1 VTNVPFHPADQRTRQ
16 FALAAASWA
25 LVFALF
31 HITWATGWYVLLD
44 PEFAAQAFARP
55 AFLTYD
61 LVVAALCI
69 GAAVVALAC
78 VAPRGRRAPR
88 WLLGGL
94 AWMGTGVLVLRSV
107 SSLGQ
112 HAYLLFAGR
121 LQVSVMTVWEVWF
134 YLGSL
139 LFVVSTWRYW
149 RWSRGG
155 T

>member
-1 VTNVPFHPADQRTRQ
+1 
-16 FALAAASWA
+16 
-25 LVFALF
+25 
-31 HITWATGWYVLLD
+31 
-44 PEFAAQAFARP
+44 
-55 AFLTYD
+55 
-61 LVVAALCI
+61 
-69 GAAVVALAC
+69 
-78 VAPRGRRAPR
+78 
-88 WLLGGL
+88 
-94 AWMGTGVLVLRSV
+94 MGTGVLVLRSV